1 MLTKYGF
8 NFETKIS
15 LQRGHVLIVEY
26 IPITMSFMKM
36 NWFAQAKIASFSLH
50 RSLGCIYSALFRVRT
65 NFKYKRERKLYE
77 EYTRKLSH

>member
-26 IPITMSFMKM
+26 IPIRMSFMKM
-36 NWFAQAKIASFSLH
+36 NWFAQAKIASC
-50 RSLGCIYSALFRVRT
+50 SLGCIYSALFRVRT
-65 NFKYKRERKLYE
+65 NFKYKRERNFYE